1 MKKKLSYKSF
11 FWSIGTTSFR
21 MKQFNRMME
30 EQLRL
35 LNEFWQID
43 GNDNLKWDT
52 KTQEEYYKFMKKQSF
67 ITGDEK
73 KKDKNAREKT
83 SGLVDL
89 GLINTDRR
97 LTDVGQKLLDISLSG
112 DFSSDNE
119 LLIEKDSFIYLKQLL
134 KTSYKINNE
143 HIRPF
148 ILLLYV
154 LSKYDT
160 ITFDEFKYILPL
172 CIDKTSTEEM
182 IENLNNIRNNE
193 IDIDSVI
200 IKKFMS
206 RDNYQEAFN
215 YFLEEEIVTK
225 DLIVQIGINRKSDKY
240 DEQYYNTYNL
250 LKEIYINKSYDKLQD
265 FYSNIKSLRLS
276 KYWVKYFFSN
286 GSKKRVTIN
295 DLKDNDFNS
304 IKDEKELRE
313 VFFKFLHLNKIKAT
327 LNDYFDLNKRY
338 VGLADIINFQDNQ
351 ISLSIIPKIYFNPII
366 DDLYNSICFIKSNDL
381 TNNIELININ
391 KNLKLSEKIL
401 ISSYNKIYN
410 KEIKSIVEIE
420 QKYKN
425 NRYERFN
432 NLIDNK
438 FNKEK
443 LLELLEDFKK
453 RNDKRINKSVTMNA
467 DIPTIFEYIIGIIWY
482 EISERK
488 GDILSYM
495 NLSLD
500 ADLLPKTH
508 ATGGI
513 ADIIYKY
520 ENTKE
525 YPEHALLI
533 EVTLTDKMNQRR
545 MEMEPVSRH
554 LGEYLL
560 KNKKDA
566 SYCVFIT
573 NFLDINVLND
583 FRSRKN
589 RKFYDTKDHSRF
601 IDGMKIIPIET
612 DIIKLIIEK
621 EYKYKKLYD
630 IFDKAYLNDTEDKEW
645 YDDLKTKL
653 TYRTTTIFKPS

>member
-35 LNEFWQID
+35 LNEFWNQKENQD
-43 GNDNLKWDT
+43 LEWKLS
-52 KTQEEYYKFMKKQSF
+52 TQEKYYKFMKDQSF
-67 ITGDEK
+67 ITGNEK

-89 GLINTDRR
+89 GLINTDRK
-97 LTDVGQKLLDISLSG
+97 LTNVGQKVLAISLNG
-112 DFSSDNE
+112 DFTSDNE
-119 LLIEKDSFIYLKQLL
+119 LFIDKDSFIYLKQLL
-134 KTSYKINNE
+134 KTSYKINDE
-143 HIRPF
+143 YIRPF

-154 LSKYDT
+154 LSKYET
-160 ITFDEFKYILPL
+160 ITFEEFKYILPL

-182 IENLNNIRNNE
+182 IENLNNLRNNE
-193 IDIDSVI
+193 TDIDSVI
-200 IKKFMS
+200 REKFMS
-206 RDNYQEAFN
+206 MDNYQEACN
-215 YFLEEEIVTK
+215 YFLKEKIVTK
-225 DLIVQIGINRKSDKY
+225 DLIVQIGMNRKSDQY
-240 DEQYYNTYNL
+240 DEQYYDTYNL
-250 LKEIYINKSYDKLQD
+250 LNEIYINKSYDKLQD

-276 KYWVKYFFSN
+276 KYWVKYFFNN
-286 GSKKRVTIN
+286 GSKKKVTSN
-295 DLKDNDFNS
+295 DFKDNDFNS

-327 LNDYFDLNKRY
+327 LDDYFDLNKRY

-366 DDLYNSICFIKSNDL
+366 DDLYNSICFTKSNDL
-381 TNNIELININ
+381 TDDVELISIN
-391 KNLKLSEKIL
+391 KSLELSEKIL
-401 ISSYNKIYN
+401 ISNYNKIYN

-432 NLIDNK
+432 QIIDNNFK
-438 FNKEK
+438 KEK
-443 LLELLEDFKK
+443 LLELLVDFKERHDNK
-453 RNDKRINKSVTMNA
+453 INKAVTMNA

-482 EISERK
+482 EISRRK

-508 ATGGI
+508 ASGGV

-520 ENTKE
+520 NKTNH

-533 EVTLTDKMNQRR
+533 EVTLTDRTNQRR

-560 KNKKDA
+560 KNKNNDT
-566 SYCVFIT
+566 YCVFIT
-573 NFLDINVLND
+573 TFLDSNVLSD
-583 FRSRKN
+583 FRGRKYN
-589 RKFYDTKDHSRF
+589 KFYDTKDNTKF
-601 IDGMKIIPIET
+601 VNGMKIIPLET
-612 DIIKLIIEK
+612 DVLKLIIEK
-621 EYKYKKLYD
+621 DYKYENLYN
-630 IFDKAYLNDTEDKEW
+630 IFDEAYLHDIEPIEW
-645 YDDLKTKL
+645 YNDLKDK
-653 TYRTTTIFKPS
+653 IH